1 MVDKT
6 DMVPLPLHQDTAPL
20 KMTSHH
26 MEEEVEEKAKEAA
39 SLEELEAFSVEK
51 KVATVGAAVDSLAA
65 SGEAS
70 LAERKTRVAGEEEAA
85 MVPQLPLLLDTAPLK
100 MTSLLMG
107 EAEAKE
113 AKKVAASLEALEV
126 IYEKEALKAM
136 KI

>member
-26 MEEEVEEKAKEAA
+26 MEEEVAEKAKEAA

-51 KVATVGAAVDSLAA
+51 KVATVAAAVDSLAA

-70 LAERKTRVAGEEEAA
+70 LVERKTRVAGEEAVV

-100 MTSLLMG
+100 MTSLPMV

-113 AKKVAASLEALEV
+113 AKKVVASLEALEV
-126 IYEKEALKAM
+126 IYEKEALKAK